1 MKVEILKCVD
11 CTQLFVSVDDIRF
24 GHKCSNNAV
33 TYRSFLGS
41 HPMESKLTIAK
52 TKVDELIVR
61 THLSIYTLYNRKYS
75 INAFHTLDSLN
86 GFLDKLI
93 DDLKRIKELL

>member
-52 TKVDELIVR
+52 TKVDELIEE
-61 THLSIYTLYNRKYS
+61 YNRKYS